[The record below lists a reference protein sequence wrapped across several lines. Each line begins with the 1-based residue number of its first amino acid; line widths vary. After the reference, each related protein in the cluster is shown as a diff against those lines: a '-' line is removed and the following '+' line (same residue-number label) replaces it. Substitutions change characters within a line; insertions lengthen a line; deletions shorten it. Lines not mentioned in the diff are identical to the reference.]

1 MENDNHDENDDV
13 DVEKPEVKS
22 LSEVK
27 HQEEQPIDLNDDATS
42 RNFVVKKSLR

>member
-13 DVEKPEVKS
+13 DVEKS

-42 RNFVVKKSLR
+42 RNFVVEKSLR